1 MELSRVATLS
11 ASRGGTGSGE
21 RGEVFLDTEIAVAA
35 FGQELSERE
44 VVVLRLLAAGLSQRE
59 IATQL
64 YISPNTVKTHLRS
77 TYRKLGAATR
87 AQALHHARD
96 LGVLHA
102 DRPPGPAR
110 SPG

>member
-1 MELSRVATLS
+1 MTRRAAT
-11 ASRGGTGSGE
+11 
-21 RGEVFLDTEIAVAA
+21 

-64 YISPNTVKTHLRS
+64 YISPNTVKTHLRA

-87 AQALHHARD
+87 GQALHHARD
-96 LGVLHA
+96 LGILLTDQPA
-102 DRPPGPAR
+102 GPAR